1 MKWPVEHRKRILLI
15 LVAAPVLLSTMGLR
29 PQAATEVILSDARFY
44 GLTRI
49 VARTNV
55 PLTGLAAARIVITR
69 PDGSVIPPSKITEI
83 TVSTNALTIVINVDQ
98 FARITSEGTTIATQA
113 FGSFRASK
121 PIKAQRSGEPAA
133 NGHIIG
139 AGSGSDEGWNIIRT
153 DLDFIDPVTG
163 EKGLYSHTDVT
174 PNRDDKNNPID
185 WKDGHIVTPA
195 HKSKTML
202 MLLAEF
208 PDRRA
213 ANAEAPYTDTAPY
226 LEFLRGAVEWFA
238 RASYGQ
244 FRFSLASPQ
253 VDKQLGW
260 IMMSKNATEY
270 RAGGS
275 TVPMHAYI
283 GEACQKAYDKWG
295 IRVDDY
301 DLLVIMPA
309 KGTSGLRNGPA
320 YTHRKPTG
328 TEQPGT
334 NRVAYVD
341 RDKKPH
347 YIDTAITAGNDLFR
361 WGYRWAVHESG
372 HTFGFPDLYS
382 YSPVINEVKVGSFFF
397 CGGWDMMGNIAGH
410 STDFL
415 AWHKWKLRWIR
426 DDQVDVVSQ
435 SSPDPTTHFVT
446 PVETPGGTKMVV
458 VRTGLTAAYVAEFR
472 TKLGINALDERG
484 KYSGVLIYRIDSTK
498 SGARGADY
506 TGQIISK
513 KYYNSPIVGG
523 PKNLTGLWRP
533 IENSLDGY
541 DSPDCCW
548 QPGDVFSDP
557 ASGVT
562 IGVGEITHYSSS
574 DPSNSPYT
582 ADDVATITVNK
593 TMNADLSK
601 GVVLSNAQL
610 KGLTDLTFDTNM
622 ELQQRIPNAN
632 AGEGGTYTYIR
643 EDSLLDPKSLVI
655 AKADGS
661 IIPAKKI
668 IKIVVNPSNVQ
679 VTLAKGA
686 FTGAKDA
693 AGATV
698 ATRAF
703 YHFGASAPVRITEGQ
718 TP

>member
-1 MKWPVEHRKRILLI
+1 MFLALI
-15 LVAAPVLLSTMGLR
+15 SMLGLFSAAGLP
-29 PQAATEVILSDARFY
+29 PQASTPVALSNAQFQ

-49 VARTNV
+49 IATTNV
-55 PLTGLAAARIVITR
+55 ALTGIDAAHIVITK
-69 PDGSVIPPSKITEI
+69 PDSSVIPASAITDI
-83 TVSTNALTIVINVDQ
+83 AVIGNALSVVINVDP
-98 FARITSEGTTIATQA
+98 FARITSEGTTIATEA

-121 PIKAQRSGEPAA
+121 PAQVQRSGEPAA

-139 AGSGSDEGWNIIRT
+139 TGSGSDEGWNILRT

-163 EKGLYSHTDVT
+163 EQGLYRHTDVT
-174 PNRDDKNNPID
+174 PNRNDANNPID
-185 WKDGHIVTPA
+185 WKDGRIVTPT

-202 MLLAEF
+202 MVLVEF

-213 ANAEAPYTDTAPY
+213 ADAEALYAGTAPY
-226 LEFLRGAVEWFA
+226 LEFLQGAVEWFA

-253 VDKQLGW
+253 VEKRLGW
-260 IMMSKNATEY
+260 ILMDKNATEY

-275 TVPMHAYI
+275 TIPMHAYI
-283 GEACQKAYDKWG
+283 GEACQKAYDQWG
-295 IRVDDY
+295 IQADAY
-301 DLLVIMPA
+301 DLLAIMPA

-328 TEQPGT
+328 PEEPNA
-334 NRVAYVD
+334 NRIAYID

-372 HTFGFPDLYS
+372 HTFGIPDLYS
-382 YSPVINEVKVGSFFF
+382 YSPVIQEIKVGSFFF

-435 SSPDPTTHFVT
+435 SNPHSTTHFVT

-458 VRTGLTAAYVAEFR
+458 VRTGLTTAYVAEFR
-472 TKLGINALDERG
+472 TRLGVNALDERG
-484 KYSGVLIYRIDSTK
+484 KYAGVLIYRIDSTK

-513 KYYNSPIVGG
+513 KYYADPIVGG

-533 IENSLDGY
+533 IDNRLDGY
-541 DSPDCCW
+541 DSADCCW

-557 ASGVT
+557 AFGVT
-562 IGVGEITHYSSS
+562 ISVGGITRCNSSN
-574 DPSNSPYT
+574 PSGSLYT
-582 ADDVATITVNK
+582 ADDVATITVQK
-593 TMNADLSK
+593 TKDAALIKD
-601 GVVLSNAQL
+601 VVLSNAQL
-610 KGLTDLTFDTNM
+610 KGLTDLTFDTNI
-622 ELQQRIPNAN
+622 ELQQRIPNSN
-632 AGEGGTYTYIR
+632 AGEGGANPYIR
-643 EDSLLDPKSLVI
+643 EDSLLRPRSLVI
-655 AKADGS
+655 TKADGS
-661 IIPAKKI
+661 NIAAEKI
-668 IKIVVNPSNVQ
+668 IKIVVNPTSVH

-686 FTGAKDA
+686 FARAAEAKN
-693 AGATV
+693 ATV
-698 ATRAF
+698 ATKAY
-703 YHFGASAPVRITEGQ
+703 YHFAPGAAVPVSILN
-718 TP
+718 